1 MATSVKFLSGD
12 LNPIIICFYRCLS
25 GLILILPFIMMNNF
39 AALKSKNF
47 KLQFSRSII
56 NIASMICW
64 FSAIGMMHLEKAT
77 ALGFTTPLF
86 TTILAVLILRE
97 VIRLHRITAL
107 IIGFL
112 GVLII
117 IKPGYVP
124 FEIGTLLMLIASFSF
139 SFVLII
145 VKKLSSI
152 DESQT
157 IIFYQVGRA
166 TVLCWSP
173 NLCSNCSILRLAKSP
188 LVQQAFLGCLKIQA
202 GQQ

>member
-1 MATSVKFLSGD
+1 MVKKHSIKVVLLVLLSTLFAAIMGTCVKYLSDD
-12 LNPIIICFYRCLS
+12 LNTFMICFYRCLF
-25 GLILILPFIMMNNF
+25 GLLIIIPFVPKNNF
-39 AALKSKNF
+39 SALKSKNI
-47 KLQFSRSII
+47 KLQFFRSMI
-56 NIASMICW
+56 NIISMICW
-64 FSAIGMMHLEKAT
+64 FAALGMMHLEKAT

-145 VKKLSSI
+145 VKKLSAI
-152 DESQT
+152 DSSQT
-157 IIFYQVGRA
+157 IVFY
-166 TVLCWSP
+166 
-173 NLCSNCSILRLAKSP
+173 NLFFMTPVFFILGFR
-188 LVQQAFLGCLKIQA
+188 
-202 GQQ
+202 